1 MSLKHAAIGFGGDA
15 GFCDNRL
22 SVSRL
27 LNAINYEGARV
38 HFVFRLLGVTAM
50 FLPGF
55 ASAETQ
61 VAGQVLQPLDLTN
74 HWAGYF
80 SLAVMLAAY
89 IAAMFEEAT
98 ELRKSKPMLLAAA
111 LIWFTVVLV
120 YQEHGNDDLA
130 VAAFK
135 TNLQTYIELLLFIMV
150 SMTYLNAMEDMRIF
164 DTLKSWLVSKHLT
177 YRQLFWI
184 TGWLV
189 FFLSCVVNG
198 LTAGLLMGAVV
209 VAVGKNNPRF
219 VSLGCINIIVAT
231 NAGGS
236 FSPLGGIST
245 LFVWQHGM
253 LEFTQFFKLFIPC
266 MVNFLVPALTMHF
279 VLPKAK
285 PDLELEVVHLPRGAR
300 QVVFL
305 FGVTIAI
312 AVAFD
317 MLLHLPAAAGM
328 MAGLALLQFYYFY
341 LQKSRRRPSA
351 AESEFALFFGG
362 GDFAADRIEI
372 SRLDIFEKVGR
383 LEWDTLLFFYGAM
396 MGIGGLG
403 FIGYLDAIS
412 HVLYGQ
418 LSPTL
423 ANILIGLS
431 SALVDNGTLMFAVL
445 TMHPDIPPGQWL
457 LLTLTLG
464 VGGSLLAIGSA
475 PGIGLMGQAKGL
487 YTFSSHMKWFPV
499 ILLGYFASIGVH
511 FLINAESF

>member
-1 MSLKHAAIGFGGDA
+1 VRCGYI
-15 GFCDNRL
+15 
-22 SVSRL
+22 
-27 LNAINYEGARV
+27 
-38 HFVFRLLGVTAM
+38 LLGIAALIAPTW
-50 FLPGF
+50 GF
-55 ASAETQ
+55 AEGETVSLPLKQ
-61 VAGQVLQPLDLTN
+61 LDLT
-74 HWAGYF
+74 HHLAGYL
-80 SLAVMLAAY
+80 SLIVMIAAY

-111 LIWFTVVLV
+111 LVWFFIVVT
-120 YQEHGNDDLA
+120 YQQQGNDQHA
-130 VAAFK
+130 VAAFRS
-135 TNLQTYIELLLFIMV
+135 NLQSYIELLLFIMV

-164 DTLKSWLVSKHLT
+164 DALKAWLVRKNMS

-189 FFLSCVVNG
+189 FFLSSVING
-198 LTAGLLMGAVV
+198 LTSGLLMGAVV
-209 VAVGKNNPRF
+209 VAVGKNSPRF
-219 VSLGCINIIVAT
+219 VSLACINIIVAT

-253 LEFTQFFKLFIPC
+253 LQFTEFFKLFLPC
-266 MVNFLVPALTMHF
+266 VVNFLVPAVAMYF
-279 VLPKAK
+279 ALPKDR
-285 PDLELEVVHLPRGAR
+285 PTIELEQVELPRGAKR
-300 QVVFL
+300 VIFL
-305 FGVTIAI
+305 FAGTIAL

-317 MLLHLPAAAGM
+317 MTLHLPAAAGM
-328 MAGLALLQFYYFY
+328 MAGLSFLQFFYFY
-341 LQKSRRRPSA
+341 LQKSGKNRDRSQAQPNLFSTD
-351 AESEFALFFGG
+351 SDINTALLET
-362 GDFAADRIEI
+362 R
-372 SRLDIFEKVGR
+372 RLDIFEKVGR

-403 FIGYLDAIS
+403 YIGYLDTIS

-418 LSPTL
+418 LHPTL

-431 SALVDNGTLMFAVL
+431 SAFIDNGTLMFAVL
-445 TMHPDIPPGQWL
+445 TMNPDIPPGQWL

-511 FLINAESF
+511 FLVNAGSF